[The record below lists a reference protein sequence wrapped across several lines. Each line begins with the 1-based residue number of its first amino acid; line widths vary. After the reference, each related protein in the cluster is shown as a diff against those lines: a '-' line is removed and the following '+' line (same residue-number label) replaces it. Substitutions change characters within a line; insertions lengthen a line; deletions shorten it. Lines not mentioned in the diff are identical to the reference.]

1 MTDPIS
7 RCATLPERGT
17 AQWYLYKRQLRRD
30 GRRGGRVA
38 RFREIARHKHLSI
51 DLTVSGALD
60 PVFDTEYSYYVW
72 NVEPVLCVYCNERL
86 TKQSRTRDHVVPR
99 SRGGGPRENLV
110 PACGP
115 CNRAKSDTPLLLW
128 LAERRDAPCES

>member
-1 MTDPIS
+1 MTDSHS
-7 RCATLPERGT
+7 RSATLELPERGT
-17 AQWYLYKRQLRRD
+17 AQWYLYKRQVRRD
-30 GRRGGRVA
+30 GRRGGRIA
-38 RFREIARHKHLSI
+38 RFREIARHKRLSV
-51 DLTVSGALD
+51 DATVAGALD
-60 PVFDTEYSYYVW
+60 PVFDTEYSYFVW

-128 LAERRDAPCES
+128 LAERCSQGA

>member
-1 MTDPIS
+1 MTDPYS

-30 GRRGGRVA
+30 GRRGGRMA

-51 DLTVSGALD
+51 DATVSGALD

-110 PACGP
+110 PACGA

-128 LAERRDAPCES
+128 LAERRAANCES